1 MKLNLNKCEWY
12 LYCSFLFFRNCDRKV
27 FTWIRKFSRNNQVI
41 YNVDTNMKMS
51 KTSIVKII
59 LSEHTAIVK
68 PWKTT
73 TLDRVLRHQFD
84 INVQTFLCQ
93 WVFYLQFSWKNAN
106 SKHQRPNPT
115 LFHWLTQYI
124 WLCLPPTLVGR
135 HCFCPVRHRVCQ
147 RNSSETTAHNFM
159 KLGR

>member
-1 MKLNLNKCEWY
+1 LFLLNFLIHVNTFLSQFLKNKNEQY
-12 LYCSFLFFRNCDRKV
+12 KYHSHLF
-27 FTWIRKFSRNNQVI
+27 KFS
-41 YNVDTNMKMS
+41 
-51 KTSIVKII
+51 
-59 LSEHTAIVK
+59 LEHTAIVK

-124 WLCLPPTLVGR
+124 WLCLPPTLEG
-135 HCFCPVRHRVCQ
+135 H
-147 RNSSETTAHNFM
+147 NSHKIQEIKISWQYAQLHMVSLLPTKFHEILFSGHHM
-159 KLGR
+159 

>member
-41 YNVDTNMKMS
+41 YNVDTNMKTS

-84 INVQTFLCQ
+84 INVQTFFVSELFIYNLAEKTLT
-93 WVFYLQFSWKNAN
+93 VSTKD
-106 SKHQRPNPT
+106 PT
-115 LFHWLTQYI
+115 HLYFTDLLSIFDY
-124 WLCLPPTLVGR
+124 
-135 HCFCPVRHRVCQ
+135 
-147 RNSSETTAHNFM
+147 ETTEQNFM